1 MCLGIPGRV
10 VEVLDGYHDQVA
22 LVDVEGAR
30 RRVNIGLLEDDPA
43 RPGDWIVI
51 HMGFAVEKTD
61 EAGAK
66 TALDGLRLLGR
77 GEPT

>member
-30 RRVNIGLLEDDPA
+30 RRVNIGLLDDDPA

-51 HMGFAVEKTD
+51 HMGFAVDKTD

-66 TALDGLRLLGR
+66 AALDGLRLLGR